1 VNLIKGSDFGG
12 KFHIR
17 LYSFP
22 PPTSLHF
29 YILLNSVKSVKEQ
42 LDPNNLPKHIA
53 VIMDGNGRW
62 AKQQGFVDRVFG
74 HRNAIK
80 AVNEVIEGCGELRI
94 EYLTLYAFSTENW
107 NRPKAEVDALMILL
121 VKTIKDELP
130 KMQKNNI
137 RLKTIGATNTLPE
150 GSRKEL
156 LAAIEATKNNTGLTL
171 ILALSYSGKWDIV
184 QATKNISE
192 QVRKGEINAEDITEQ
207 LFEQSLDTKGI
218 PNPDLMIRTG
228 GDHRISNFLLW
239 QLAYSELYI
248 FEELFWPDFRREHLH
263 EAILDYQD
271 RERRFG
277 KTSEQLSVN

>member
-1 VNLIKGSDFGG
+1 M
-12 KFHIR
+12 
-17 LYSFP
+17 
-22 PPTSLHF
+22 
-29 YILLNSVKSVKEQ
+29 KEQ
-42 LDPNNLPKHIA
+42 LDSNNLPKHIA

-62 AKQQGFVDRVFG
+62 AKQQGFVDRIFG
-74 HRNAIK
+74 HRNALK
-80 AVNEVIEGCGELRI
+80 AVNEVIEGCGELGI
-94 EYLTLYAFSTENW
+94 AYLTLYAFSTENW

-137 RLKTIGATNTLPE
+137 RLETIGATHTLPE
-150 GSRKEL
+150 ISQKEL
-156 LAAIEATKNNTGLTL
+156 RAAIEETKNNTGLTV

-184 QATKNISE
+184 NTTKKLAQRVQN
-192 QVRKGEINAEDITEQ
+192 GELAIEDINEQ
-207 LFEQSLDTKGI
+207 LFEESLDTKGI

-239 QLAYSELYI
+239 QLAYSELFI
-248 FEELFWPDFRREHLH
+248 FEDLFWPDFRKEHLH

-277 KTSEQLSVN
+277 KTSEQVNNS